1 MFCLGA
7 IVSGQGWATRVPA
20 EVARRC
26 GIAMAA
32 TIVVVPL
39 IGFGIGV
46 TNLSRD
52 GAPFLGGWDWQDLI
66 LAVVEATL
74 VVAGSIWLLAMAQR
88 RLTSRPRSGI
98 VPPMLR
104 MRPTCLQVP
113 VLIGLEIA
121 VRPLL
126 LSAAAKM
133 ATVAVLAVVACFAL
147 GWLIVDRTRP
157 PHPLNSSNGMRR
169 FLGA

>member
-7 IVSGQGWATRVPA
+7 IVSGQGWAIRVPA

-39 IGFGIGV
+39 IAFGIGV

-52 GAPFLGGWDWQDLI
+52 GAPFLGSWDWQALI
-66 LAVVEATL
+66 LDVVEATL

-88 RLTSRPRSGI
+88 RLTSRAPVWDRSA
-98 VPPMLR
+98 R
-104 MRPTCLQVP
+104 AAYAPTCCKC
-113 VLIGLEIA
+113 
-121 VRPLL
+121 RCS
-126 LSAAAKM
+126 SA
-133 ATVAVLAVVACFAL
+133 
-147 GWLIVDRTRP
+147 
-157 PHPLNSSNGMRR
+157 
-169 FLGA
+169 